1 MRDDKSP
8 LERAVPPNAL
18 STLKRARRDSFRSS
32 SASPDAHEQNSP
44 SDDRKKRDYY
54 NLHESVGKFLSSHLK
69 TNKPQLLDQETTKQL
84 RAKLDSINEL

>member
-1 MRDDKSP
+1 M
-8 LERAVPPNAL
+8 
-18 STLKRARRDSFRSS
+18 
-32 SASPDAHEQNSP
+32 
-44 SDDRKKRDYY
+44 KRDYY